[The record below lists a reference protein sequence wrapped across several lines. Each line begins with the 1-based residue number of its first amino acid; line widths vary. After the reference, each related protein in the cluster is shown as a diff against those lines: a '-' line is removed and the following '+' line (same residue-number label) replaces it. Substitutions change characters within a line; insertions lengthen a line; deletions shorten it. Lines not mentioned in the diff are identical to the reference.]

1 MLDSLTLYHPNKM
14 MGRYNFNTTIIQ
26 KFVRSALGTQNLRSI
41 VLAPLGLVGTHCHF
55 SRRICPIENQATYL
69 QNQTAKRIIDVW

>member
-1 MLDSLTLYHPNKM
+1 M

-41 VLAPLGLVGTHCHF
+41 VLAPLGHTVPFFMLNLSHRKPSHIPAKTDCETHH
-55 SRRICPIENQATYL
+55 RRIVTL
-69 QNQTAKRIIDVW
+69 R